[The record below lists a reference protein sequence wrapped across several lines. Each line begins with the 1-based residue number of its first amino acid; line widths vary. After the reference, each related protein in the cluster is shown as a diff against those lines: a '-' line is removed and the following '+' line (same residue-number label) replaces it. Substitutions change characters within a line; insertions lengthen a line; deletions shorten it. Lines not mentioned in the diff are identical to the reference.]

1 MKPLSCKILYVT
13 HADRR
18 RLGALLGDE
27 SPAWG
32 DSRSLADLEELL
44 ENCAPMDARLA
55 PETLVTMN
63 TAVKLVDVRTGDL
76 RTVTLVYPED
86 VDLFPDGVSVLEPLG
101 AALLGCQ
108 VGDVVQCLEEQP
120 RRRFR
125 VEEVVYQPER
135 KKAFHL

>member
-1 MKPLSCKILYVT
+1 MKSLSRKTLYVT

-18 RLGALLGDE
+18 RLGALLRAE

-32 DSRSLADLEELL
+32 GSRSLADLEELL
-44 ENCAPMDARLA
+44 ESCAPMDARRA

-63 TAVKLVDVRTGDL
+63 TAVRLVEVRTGDP
-76 RTVTLVYPED
+76 RNVTLVYPDD

-108 VGDVVQCLEEQP
+108 VGDVVQCQDDQL
-120 RRRFR
+120 RRTFR
-125 VEEVVYQPER
+125 VNAIVYQPER
-135 KKAFHL
+135 KKAFYL